1 MARRIGVGPTIA
13 VGAVLFSAPAAAI
26 PLAGGAVWAKAG
38 VLALVEVVS
47 ALGVMLIDINLN
59 ALQTAVTPDAMRSR
73 VSGAFA
79 TLNYGV
85 RPLGAIAG
93 GVSGELIGIGPTLVI
108 AGVGGALAFLWLLG
122 TPIIRTRT
130 IAELEPVEPR

>member
-1 MARRIGVGPTIA
+1 MF
-13 VGAVLFSAPAAAI
+13 L
-26 PLAGGAVWAKAG
+26 
-38 VLALVEVVS
+38 
-47 ALGVMLIDINLN
+47 DINVD

-85 RPLGAIAG
+85 RPLGAVVG

-108 AGVGGALAFLWLLG
+108 AGVGGALAFVWLLG
-122 TPIIRTRT
+122 TPIIATRT